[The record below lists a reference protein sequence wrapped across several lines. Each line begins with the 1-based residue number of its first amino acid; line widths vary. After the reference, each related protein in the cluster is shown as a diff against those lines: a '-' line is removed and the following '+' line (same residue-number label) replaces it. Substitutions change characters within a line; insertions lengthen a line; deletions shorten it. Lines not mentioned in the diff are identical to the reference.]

1 MRAIRAI
8 KASLVILF
16 LLLTVVPVNAQDF
29 DFEDN
34 LSKGMEALDSGQY
47 ELAIKYL
54 GSCEKFA
61 SQDTTKEMQEVDYLL
76 LNYMADSYANLEK

>member
-1 MRAIRAI
+1 MRAIKAI

-16 LLLTVVPVNAQDF
+16 MLFTVYPVTAQDF

-34 LSKGMEALDSGQY
+34 LSKGMAALDSGRY

-54 GSCEKFA
+54 ESCEEVV
-61 SQDTTKEMQEVDYLL
+61 SPDT
-76 LNYMADSYANLEK
+76 

>member
-1 MRAIRAI
+1 MRAIKAI

-16 LLLTVVPVNAQDF
+16 MLFTVYPVTAQDF

-61 SQDTTKEMQEVDYLL
+61 SQDTTKDMQKIDNFL
-76 LNYMADSYANLEK
+76 LNKIADSHAKL

>member
-1 MRAIRAI
+1 MRAIR
-8 KASLVILF
+8 ASLVILF
-16 LLLTVVPVNAQDF
+16 MLFAVYPVTAQDF
-29 DFEDN
+29 DFEDK

-61 SQDTTKEMQEVDYLL
+61 SKTQRKKCKKSTICC
-76 LNYMADSYANLEK
+76 